1 MPPARPSD
9 TSSRPAIVAGA
20 LTTLVVT
27 ATLLWPAFGTG
38 QLLYRDFVSVP
49 DPALGARALG
59 RDGLPPRAVPLDAV
73 VAVLARVV
81 PSGAIQAALLAG
93 SFLLAG
99 IGVSMLLRRHGW
111 VATMVAAALTTWS
124 PYAVERL
131 LLGQPPTL
139 LAWSALPWI
148 VLAVR
153 RAGPP
158 GAWLARIALAA
169 APAALTP
176 FGGVSAIAAALVVA
190 GWGAPARRPPR
201 QLLALAGLGVLWCLP
216 WLASALAGASGR
228 GTGDPDGA
236 LAFAVRP
243 DGVLGLLDVL
253 GGGGIWASGAV
264 PGSRLTVGPVLLGLV
279 SVGLA
284 LVAVGP
290 AWRSLARSSSAPGR
304 HEGAVDRG
312 RHGSVARGREPVV
325 DRPHAAGDFATSG
338 ASWTP
343 ADRVL
348 AAASLLLPPTVVLL
362 AGSELARPLVTAA
375 QAVPGF
381 ALVRDGHRLLGL
393 TAMTAAV
400 LTGIFA
406 AAVVRRGAV
415 PVAVALAA
423 LGVAVGSVP
432 DAAAR
437 LHAAYRPVAFP
448 SGWTQVVAAAG
459 ERNVLVLPWQPF
471 RQQQWAGD
479 APFLDPS
486 PLALPGV
493 VHLSG
498 DLVVVRDGADVV
510 VSDGPDPDGQAWAAG
525 QIDPARLDALGIG
538 AVLEWRGTPGTLP
551 TDHPGL
557 RLAVDTEQWRLW
569 LRDATR
575 G

>member
-1 MPPARPSD
+1 MSAAPPRD
-9 TSSRPAIVAGA
+9 TSSRVAAAAGIATTVA
-20 LTTLVVT
+20 LTAALV
-27 ATLLWPAFGTG
+27 WPAFGPG
-38 QLLYRDFVSVP
+38 VLLYRDFVGVP
-49 DPALGARALG
+49 DPVLGARALG

-81 PSGAIQAALLAG
+81 PSGAIQQALLAG
-93 SFLLAG
+93 SLLLAG
-99 IGVSMLLRRHGW
+99 IGVSVLLRRHGW
-111 VATMVAAALTTWS
+111 VATVVAAALTTWS

-148 VLAVR
+148 VMAVR
-153 RAGPP
+153 RPGPR
-158 GAWLARIALAA
+158 GGWLARVALAA

-176 FGGVSAIAAALVVA
+176 FGGASAVVVALVVA
-190 GWGAPARRPPR
+190 AWGAPVRRPAR
-201 QLLALAGLGVLWCLP
+201 QLLALGGLGVAWCLP
-216 WLASALAGASGR
+216 WLASALAGSNR
-228 GTGDPDGA
+228 STGDPDGA

-243 DGVLGLLDVL
+243 DGVLGLLDTL

-264 PGSRLTVGPVLLGLV
+264 PGSRLTLGPILLGLV
-279 SVGLA
+279 PVALA

-290 AWRSLARSSSAPGR
+290 AWRSLRAPAPRG
-304 HEGAVDRG
+304 VDPLASPQ
-312 RHGSVARGREPVV
+312 GSGTPVPS
-325 DRPHAAGDFATSG
+325 DPATRRR
-338 ASWTP
+338 A
-343 ADRVL
+343 L
-348 AAASLLLPPTVVLL
+348 AAAALLLPSAVVLL
-362 AGSELARPLVTAA
+362 TGSELARPLVTAS
-375 QAVPGF
+375 QTVPGF

-400 LTGIFA
+400 LTGVLA

-437 LHAAYRPVAFP
+437 LHTAYRPVAFP

-459 ERNVLVLPWQPF
+459 GRDVLVLPWQPF
-471 RQQQWAGD
+471 RQQAWAGD

-525 QIDPARLDALGIG
+525 QIDAARLDALGIG

-557 RLAVDTEQWRLW
+557 RLAVDSEHWRLW
-569 LRDATR
+569 LRDTTR